1 MKLDRSEV
9 LRRANQHVSVDR
21 AATHGSAE
29 SNFESIALLW
39 SWWLDHKVTAHD
51 VAMMMGLF
59 KDARVKSNPAHADS
73 YEDGCGYRAIAA
85 ELGVAPEDDL

>member
-29 SNFESIALLW
+29 NNFESVAVLW
-39 SWWLDHKVTAHD
+39 SWWLGKTITAHD

-59 KDARVKSNPAHADS
+59 KDARIKSNPSHADS

-85 ELGVAPEDDL
+85 ELGGADS